1 MRLTPILLGLAAAA
15 ASTLTLAASRVP
27 LPPPPAPGAVLPQGE
42 CLRTQD
48 FRNHRILD
56 DRTLLIDVGGKGVY
70 RFTMARSCL
79 KGAVSSDP
87 LTISGV
93 GRSSICK
100 PNDIELGVGR
110 GGYCFID
117 SIDRLSADQVAAL
130 PRRMKP

>member
-1 MRLTPILLGLAAAA
+1 MKTTAILFGLAAAA
-15 ASTLTLAASRVP
+15 ASSLALAATSP
-27 LPPPPAPGAVLPQGE
+27 LPPPPAAGSVLPQGE
-42 CLRTQD
+42 CVRTED

-79 KGAVSSDP
+79 RGAVSSDP

-93 GRSSICK
+93 GRSRICK

-110 GGYCFID
+110 GGYCFIEA
-117 SIDRLSADQVAAL
+117 IDRLSPEQVAAL
-130 PRRMKP
+130 PRRSRP